1 MSSQAGETHIM
12 RRIIQ
17 FGMASALALATG
29 FAALIPASYGQDA
42 QTSTSASSSSASE
55 NTVADGQEPQTVTIF
70 GKKRDQGDPTIT
82 QIPTHDADSCGFMNN
97 YDPANEEIVQD
108 YLKSFYGDYTST
120 VGGGATGDSSG
131 ADQNGVRF
139 KDNSPFGNVS
149 EDNAADH
156 NTLPGMQIGG
166 TDATGAPTDGAN
178 SNCLPSDK
186 AFAAGRSYIAR
197 TDHSL
202 KDAFDAFDARDY
214 PKALDLFGKSYAKMG
229 YDSAALMEGKM
240 YLAGMGTR
248 ADAQQAVVWLK
259 KVVEARF
266 GPADVLTFNPDD
278 PTYMNTRIDAAMTL
292 AKIYLIG
299 QAGVA
304 RDPAEARRWYM
315 KADDF
320 GYMPAAHTV
329 GLMYE
334 NGYAGEK
341 NLPKAAGYFKKAGTA
356 GYTPSMY
363 ELGELYRAGGDG
375 VAEDDRLGAQW
386 LMEAAKRGHPDA
398 LYAIGNMYD
407 LGETLPHDPQKA
419 AVYYKEAA
427 LKGQADAQDA
437 IGLMFYTGE
446 VVGKDQETARKWFYQ
461 AALQRQPDA
470 MFNLGAMYAN
480 GQGGDKDLVKAYVW
494 LKLAAL
500 KGADQ
505 ATGALAAVEA
515 HMSAD
520 DKAKAD
526 AIFHPVGNG

>member
-1 MSSQAGETHIM
+1 MRHII
-12 RRIIQ
+12 RVRL
-17 FGMASALALATG
+17 ASVLALTSGLLALTPTG
-29 FAALIPASYGQDA
+29 YA
-42 QTSTSASSSSASE
+42 QVAQGASSSAAV
-55 NTVADGQEPQTVTIF
+55 NKVTDGQEAQTVTIF
-70 GKKRDQGDPTIT
+70 GKKPEKGDPTIT

-97 YDPANEEIVQD
+97 YDPASEEIVQD

-120 VGGGATGDSSG
+120 IGGGATGDTSG
-131 ADQNGVRF
+131 ADQSGVRF

-156 NTLPGMQIGG
+156 NTLPGMQIG
-166 TDATGAPTDGAN
+166 ATGPDGQPVNGDA
-178 SNCLPSDK
+178 SSGGCLPSDK

-202 KDAFDAFDARDY
+202 KDAFAAFDAKDY
-214 PKALDLFGKSYAKMG
+214 PKALDLFRKSYEKMG

-240 YLAGMGTR
+240 YLAGMGTKS
-248 ADAQQAVVWLK
+248 DAQQAVMWLK

-266 GPADVLTFNPDD
+266 GPGDVLAFNPDD

-292 AKIYLIG
+292 AKIYMVGLG
-299 QAGVA
+299 GVP
-304 RDPAEARRWYM
+304 RDAAEARRWYM

-320 GYMPAAHTV
+320 GYMPATHTV
-329 GLMYE
+329 GQIYE
-334 NGYAGEK
+334 YGYAGEK
-341 NLPKAAGYFKKAGTA
+341 NLPKAVSYLKKAGTA

-363 ELGELYRAGGDG
+363 ELGELYRRGGDG
-375 VAEDDRLGAQW
+375 LTQDDKLGAQW

-398 LYAIGNMYD
+398 LYAVGNMYD

-419 AVYYKEAA
+419 VVYYKEAA

-446 VVGKDQETARKWFYQ
+446 VVGQSYDTARKWFYQ

-480 GQGGDKDLVKAYVW
+480 GQGGNKDLVKAYVW
-494 LKLAAL
+494 LTLAKAE
-500 KGADQ
+500 GADQ
-505 ATGALAAVEA
+505 AAPALTAVAA

-520 DKAKAD
+520 ERTKAEAFLQPKA
-526 AIFHPVGNG
+526 G